1 MRKSQRGVTL
11 IGWVILL
18 VPVGILVYAGIRL
31 TPIYLNYFRV
41 VQALKQQ
48 AVESKDDS
56 QINPVAV
63 RQSLEKRFDVGYI
76 DHPSV
81 KDIDIHRDGDHW
93 VAIANYEELAPLFAN
108 VSILV
113 QFNKQVELQ

>member
-18 VPVGILVYAGIRL
+18 MPIGLIVYAGIRL
-31 TPIYLNYFRV
+31 TPIYLNYFHV
-41 VQALKQQ
+41 VRSLEQE
-48 AVESKDDS
+48 AVESKDS
-56 QINPVAV
+56 GPINPVTV
-63 RQSLEKRFDVGYI
+63 RLELAKRFDIEYV
-76 DHPSV
+76 DHPTA
-81 KDIDIHRDGDHW
+81 KDIDVRRDGDHW
-93 VAIANYEELAPLFAN
+93 VAVADYEDLAPLFGN